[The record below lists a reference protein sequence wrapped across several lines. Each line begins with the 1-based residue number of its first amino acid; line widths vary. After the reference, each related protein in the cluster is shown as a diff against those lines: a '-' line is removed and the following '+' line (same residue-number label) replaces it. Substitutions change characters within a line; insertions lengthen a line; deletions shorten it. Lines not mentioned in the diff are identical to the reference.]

1 MNITSTD
8 RIEKRV
14 LLKAPRAR
22 VWHALADAQA
32 FGEWFGMDVA
42 GTFAPGAVLR
52 GKIRHEGYE
61 HLELELMIQ
70 AVEPERLL
78 SWRWHPNAL
87 EPGTDY
93 SAEPTTLVV
102 FELEESADGTLVTVV
117 ESGFDQL
124 PAARRSDA
132 YRGNDEGWDEQIQAI
147 ERYVSGAA

>member
-8 RIEKRV
+8 RIAK
-14 LLKAPRAR
+14 

-78 SWRWHPNAL
+78 SWRWHPNPL

-124 PAARRSDA
+124 PAARRGDA
-132 YRGNDEGWDEQIQAI
+132 YRGNDEGWDQQIQSI